1 MDMMDAARQLGK
13 AIQQDERYLA
23 YTAARVAN
31 DTDEALQAQIGQFN
45 LLKMQ
50 IDEAMDKEP
59 RDEEKI
65 ASLNAEL
72 RKVYAAILVNEHMQ
86 AYNAAKTGLDEAVRR
101 MNAIIDLCL
110 AGEDPDTCE
119 PAEGCTGSCS
129 TCGGCH

>member
-1 MDMMDAARQLGK
+1 MDMLDAARQLGK

-23 YTAARVAN
+23 FVAAREAN
-31 DTDEALQAQIGQFN
+31 DADEALQALIGQFN

-50 IDEAMDKEP
+50 VDEAMDKEP

-65 ASLNAEL
+65 AALNAEL
-72 RKVYAAILVNEHMQ
+72 RKAYAAIFLNENMK
-86 AYNAAKTGLDEAVRR
+86 AYQTAKADLDEAVRR
-101 MNAIIDLCL
+101 VNGLIDLCL
-110 AGEDPDTCE
+110 AGEDPDTCQ

>member
-1 MDMMDAARQLGK
+1 MDIIQAARQLGK
-13 AIQQDERYLA
+13 AIQNDPRYLA
-23 YTAARVAN
+23 FYAAKDAN
-31 DTDEALQAQIGQFN
+31 DADQALQEQIGQFN

-50 IDEAMDKEP
+50 IDEEMDKQP

-65 ASLNAEL
+65 ASLNADL
-72 RKVYAAILVNEHMQ
+72 RKAYADIMVNEHMR
-86 AYNAAKTGLDEAVRR
+86 AYQNAKNEIDEAVRR
-101 MNAIIDLCL
+101 MNAIIDLCI

>member
-1 MDMMDAARQLGK
+1 MDIIEAARQLGK
-13 AIQQDERYLA
+13 AIQNDPRYLA
-23 YTAARVAN
+23 FYAAKDAN
-31 DTDEALQAQIGQFN
+31 DADQALQEQIGQFN

-50 IDEAMDKEP
+50 IDEEMDKQP

-65 ASLNAEL
+65 ASLNADL
-72 RKVYAAILVNEHMQ
+72 RKAYADIMVNEHMR
-86 AYNAAKTGLDEAVRR
+86 AYQNAKNEIDEAVRR
-101 MNAIIDLCL
+101 MNAIIDLCI

>member
-23 YTAARVAN
+23 YAAARQAN
-31 DTDEALQAQIGQFN
+31 DADEELQKQIGQFN

-59 RDEEKI
+59 RDDEKV
-65 ASLNAEL
+65 AALNADL
-72 RKVYAAILVNEHMQ
+72 RKVYSSILINEHMQ
-86 AYNAAKTGLDEAVRR
+86 AYNAAKMALDEAVRR
-101 MNAIIDLCL
+101 MNAVIDLCL